1 MTTTRAMLYLQYRL
15 SYPYP
20 IFFDIVIMGA
30 CAKSGRSKAQGARLE
45 PNIISYNAVIDACA
59 ESGDKN
65 VALHL
70 FEAMSLN
77 RVVPDH
83 VVLKCVM
90 RTLVTASQFDPGFQH
105 DLFSSGLNLSLLTAD
120 EMSETQRALHSTKTS
135 KPTGDLFTRFW
146 SN

>member
-1 MTTTRAMLYLQYRL
+1 MEKAAEWL
-15 SYPYP
+15 
-20 IFFDIVIMGA
+20 
-30 CAKSGRSKAQGARLE
+30 SKAKEAGLE
-45 PNIISYNAVIDACA
+45 PNIISYRAVINACA
-59 ESGDKN
+59 ESGDNN

-77 RVVPDH
+77 TIVPDH
-83 VVLKCVM
+83 VALKSVM